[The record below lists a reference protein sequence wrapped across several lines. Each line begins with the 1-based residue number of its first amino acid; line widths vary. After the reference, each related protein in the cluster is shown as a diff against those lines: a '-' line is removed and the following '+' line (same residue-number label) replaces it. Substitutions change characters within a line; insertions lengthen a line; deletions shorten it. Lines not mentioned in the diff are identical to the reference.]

1 MMATLVRIGTFVRK
15 EVADVVKQPLL
26 LLSLIIGPFLILLA
40 FGAGLREADPPLRS
54 ALVVD
59 EGSELREQVEEF
71 AAEERDRDRLVIEAV
86 TSDEMGARQ
95 ALRDGQLE
103 LVIVFPDE
111 VSETIQ
117 QDEQAVIHLY
127 HNKIDPIEGQ
137 AIALFNRTAVDEL
150 NNRLLEDV
158 IADLQAS
165 ARDADDARE
174 AGDALADDPEDEEAM
189 QEAEDLLELSPTV
202 VVSPFRGETSLLGGQ
217 GVDLTDFYAPAVV
230 IVLLQHLAVTLLG
243 LSVVRERSLGAVHLF
258 RVSPLRTW
266 EYLSGKYVA
275 FLLLGG
281 VVGAGLLAL
290 LIFLLGTPMVG
301 VWWHLVVVLAALL
314 LTSTALGLVLS
325 LLARTDSQA
334 VQYAMLVLLATIFL
348 SGFLLSLERFLP
360 WAQPL
365 AWTLPATYGIQ
376 LIREVMLRGAP
387 LDLTVLGG
395 LLLYGLVFALLGARL
410 AYGQLRRPGM

>member
-1 MMATLVRIGTFVRK
+1 MMASLVRIGTFVRK
-15 EVADVVKQPLL
+15 EVVDVVKQPLL

-59 EGSELREQVEEF
+59 EESELREQVEEF
-71 AAEERDRDRLVIEAV
+71 AEEERDRDRLVIEAV
-86 TSDEMGARQ
+86 TSDEMAARR
-95 ALRDGQLE
+95 ALRDGDLE

-117 QDEQAVIHLY
+117 EDEQAVIHLY
-127 HNKIDPIEGQ
+127 HNQIDPIEGQ

-165 ARDADDARE
+165 ARDAEDARE
-174 AGDALADDPEDEEAM
+174 AGDALADDPDDEEAM
-189 QEAEDLLELSPTV
+189 QDAEDLLDLSPTV
-202 VVSPFRGETSLLGGQ
+202 VVSPFRGETQLLGGQ
-217 GVDLTDFYAPAVV
+217 AVDLTDFYAPAVV

-281 VVGAGLLAL
+281 VIGAGLLAL
-290 LIFLLGTPMVG
+290 LITVLGTPMAG
-301 VWWHLVVVLAALL
+301 EWWHLVVVLAALL

-325 LLARTDSQA
+325 LVARTDSQA

-348 SGFLLSLERFLP
+348 SGFLLSLERFVP

-376 LIREVMLRGAP
+376 LIRDVMLRGAP